1 MYDAFINFF
10 QMLLDEFISPITK
23 AITDTL
29 SGELYDYSNTIA
41 TFFNWLLNIGR
52 DQPINYFSE
61 TYPANYFF
69 NDIIETILIIISIFL
84 FVKLIKIIFKP
95 IFKLFNIGGDV
106 KWRR

>member
-1 MYDAFINFF
+1 MYDAFMNFF
-10 QMLLDEFISPITK
+10 QMLIDEFITPITD
-23 AITDTL
+23 AMRESL

-52 DQPINYFSE
+52 EQPINYFSE
-61 TYPANYFF
+61 TYPASYFF
-69 NDIIETILIIISIFL
+69 NDIIEILLIFISIFL

-95 IFKLFNIGGDV
+95 IFKLFNIGGDI